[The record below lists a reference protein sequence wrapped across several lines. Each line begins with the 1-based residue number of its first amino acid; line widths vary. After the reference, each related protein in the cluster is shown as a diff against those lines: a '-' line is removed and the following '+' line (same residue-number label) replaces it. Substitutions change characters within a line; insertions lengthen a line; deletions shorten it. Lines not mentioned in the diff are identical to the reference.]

1 VEKGGIEMSKIW
13 QTIKSDIK
21 AVREKDPAIPE
32 GLIGLLE
39 IIFCTPGFQAIL
51 AHRFI
56 HFLHTKLRIP
66 LLPRFLGQIVR
77 WWTGIEIHPGAQIGR
92 GVFIDHGMGVVIGET
107 AIVKDNVTMYHGV
120 TLGGT
125 GKEKGKRHPT
135 VEKGAFIGAGAK
147 ILGNIVIGE
156 NAKVGAGS
164 VVLKDVPSNSTVVGI
179 PAVVVKHN
187 GIKVRDIV
195 RHYSPDS
202 HTANILSV
210 SLNELEKNL
219 QVLKEEIR
227 SLGEQV
233 NIQSKREVA

>member
-1 VEKGGIEMSKIW
+1 M
-13 QTIKSDIK
+13 
-21 AVREKDPAIPE
+21 
-32 GLIGLLE
+32 
-39 IIFCTPGFQAIL
+39 
-51 AHRFI
+51 
-56 HFLHTKLRIP
+56 
-66 LLPRFLGQIVR
+66 
-77 WWTGIEIHPGAQIGR
+77 
-92 GVFIDHGMGVVIGET
+92 IGE
-107 AIVKDNVTMYHGV
+107 D
-120 TLGGT
+120 
-125 GKEKGKRHPT
+125 
-135 VEKGAFIGAGAK
+135 
-147 ILGNIVIGE
+147 
-156 NAKVGAGS
+156 AKVGAGS

-219 QVLKEEIR
+219 QVLKEEIS